1 MLEKDNI
8 QRPSKGLHQ
17 DNSFIDTPK
26 DTYRFALNSV
36 NETELGDFAFI
47 SNEESN
53 EICANLK
60 PNFIPIGKVY
70 LNNNEV
76 LLFLVSEDETESEIA
91 LLNDNCDYIELVN
104 DATSAPADKLNFK
117 VAHQIQATYR
127 LRRGCERTVYFTDDY
142 NKPRYFNLDKPEDFQ
157 NPDGKWASRKFNLF
171 KDYNKIPI
179 FQDVDVLDSGGVLEP
194 GGYNI
199 AIQYL
204 DEGLNPTEWIN
215 STPVIHI
222 YNDLSTEDFLNIRG
236 SINSDVDYKNFPPT
250 SKSIK
255 VVLDDLDESFAFY
268 RLAFIESTNG
278 SGNVS
283 AVKYTDVIPTSKEFF
298 IYTGENAASN
308 GTEEE
313 ILFFNDIIYKAQSIE
328 QIENRLILGNTQ
340 GKQVNFC
347 KLQKYASRIKADCVT
362 QKVLLNEI
370 VDPRNPKNPTMG
382 FGDMLTGGLGYM
394 PGEIYSFGIV
404 YVFKDGSLSPVYHI
418 PGKNPY
424 VNPGT
429 VFSPGPNTY
438 PMSVN
443 NQSTN
448 NLYADNDNCTTNQYW
463 GLDSEGDQLE
473 NRPVRHHRFPLRS
486 EIGIPLVKEEVLNE
500 ENTFNFYR
508 VRIAFTGQIDL
519 PCTQEMI
526 DNGECSTLSDAPSF
540 DIRIKYTVDGQEAQ
554 FEFTIDPSEYLGIT
568 GDINDYY
575 YTNIY
580 ISNNIII
587 TSIEETENGID
598 YVLVPTGVT
607 SPKGLNY
614 TTSIEEVEYST
625 QSKIYSSEILGIKFS
640 DVDIPSIEDTN
651 GEQVIGYYI
660 VRNERTQNEKTILDS
675 AVLVPTLENNKYI
688 STGLLQPQLNNTT
701 KFNRKVFGL
710 ISPEHKFNNV
720 EFTNYDYIKQE
731 GNFNITGVNTSKVRY
746 NDVLDGSSYNSDA
759 HKGGNDDGH
768 KADKT
773 PNSRGFDGWCL
784 SIIAR
789 DNYTKYKS
797 RNSFNITSSDIED
810 TFYLKAV
817 ESRDI
822 NNGANTV
829 YNISSDNKIGI
840 IHLKQELI
848 NPVYNNLPYTII
860 GRNIL
865 DSYSNF
871 RTLPYYK
878 ESINIQTNSTCV
890 LFSGDSYVSPLRYV
904 NTVFW
909 ENRIAKRKGRSSPF
923 SGILGAFLIIAGVL
937 AIIGT
942 FGAATT
948 LVVGAGISLI
958 GAGALFIS
966 SGLERDAFQK
976 AYNEEYKKGL
986 RETALDDW
994 VSESYR
1000 PTSNATG
1007 KTGPSDDEIQ
1017 WIGDCIT
1024 DLWFDT
1030 TVNTSIRNKMTSD
1043 VSCFLDS
1050 PGLVETGNN
1059 EPEKIW
1065 EFFGYYYQRCYSR
1078 YPISKLENH
1087 LAKKLLYFDS
1097 SRNDSRSYLG
1107 ATLGEYYEI
1116 NPDYCRLNKQKI
1128 YYHLPLEYDCC
1139 TECVEDFPHRVHYSE
1154 QSFQEELTDN
1164 YRVFLPNNYR
1174 DIEGE
1179 TGEIKN
1185 IFKIGNDLFIH
1196 TLEGLWQ
1203 MPKNYQ
1209 ERVTDQIVSFIGTG
1223 SYFEVPPQKVMDDD
1237 TGSSAGTQ
1245 HKWSAIKTPNGY
1257 FFVSE
1262 NQRKIYQFN
1271 GKQLKPISSN
1281 GLSNWFKEH
1290 TKLKINQQ
1298 YYNTTGNLYTY
1309 NDNPSNLFG
1318 SGFISTYDTKKERV
1332 IFTKKDFLLSE
1343 EVVGT
1348 PDYEICVHNGQLT
1361 IFPNYQAI
1369 IDAEQAEGWNYIGIE
1384 NCQMKFSKEIVNTKT
1399 ETREITTI
1407 VKVPNTADI
1416 HVFYDTSGS
1425 FDGQGLTDIHNA
1437 VATWVANFAAD
1448 NPDWEGNLFEY
1459 DNPTERWVNF
1469 LDVVATTTHASQDL
1483 STKDVILISFVNEA
1497 NPIYHGGSME
1507 NPLNGSTG
1515 PYDSDYTS
1523 FVTRYGQYH
1532 SFIGIHYPIVFNNNG
1547 SYDELSRV
1555 FLQHSIAAI
1564 YGQSLTATEANALTP
1579 NPGFTTGEWD
1589 TLKASLQAANPYQ
1602 GLGPGLKDY
1611 GWLIKY
1617 NRFWNGSNIVLT
1629 DVQFQQDITELLE
1642 GAITITTEEI
1652 EVEVDY
1658 IENDY
1663 QYIDGTVI
1671 EDPIELNNSWTMSY
1685 SLKQDSWTS
1694 WHSYLPNF
1702 YINVPEKF
1710 YSWIYGN
1717 NSIWKHNKLGHY
1729 QTYYGVYKPHI
1740 IEYVSLSTPLVTRI
1754 WNHVRLI
1761 TEAKKYMSNYE
1772 QYVEDRF
1779 TTFNKGIF
1787 YNTRQCSGLLNFK
1800 VKDIDYNQQNF
1811 FANQTI
1817 NENNSNIIID
1827 REEKDWLVNDLR
1839 DIRVNYNIPIWDS
1852 TINSVQSEYFIDKV
1866 LNTLSLDLNKDWTQL
1881 ESFRDKYLVVRLIF
1895 DNFADTV
1902 PNVKLITNYS
1912 VENEQ
1917 QSFS

>member
-8 QRPSKGLHQ
+8 QRPNKGLHQ
-17 DNSFIDTPK
+17 DNSFIDQPK

-53 EICANLK
+53 ELCTNLK

-91 LLNDNCDYIELVN
+91 ILNDNCEYLELVN
-104 DATSAPADKLNFK
+104 DASSLPVDKLNFK

-127 LRRGCERTVYFTDDY
+127 LRRGCERTVYFTDDF

-157 NPDGKWASRKFNLF
+157 NPDGTWSNRKFNLF
-171 KDYNKIPI
+171 KDYNKIPS

-194 GGYNI
+194 GGYNV

-236 SINSDVDYKNFPPT
+236 SINSDVDYKNFPTT

-255 VVLDDLDESFAFY
+255 VVLDNLDESFAFY

-283 AVKYTDVIPTSKEFF
+283 SVKYTDVIPTSKEFF

-362 QKVLLNEI
+362 QKVILNSTL
-370 VDPRNPKNPTMG
+370 DPRNPKNPTMG

-404 YVFKDGSLSPVYHI
+404 YVFEDGSLSPVYHI
-418 PGKNPY
+418 PGKNPNI
-424 VNPGT
+424 NPVT
-429 VFSPGPNTY
+429 VFNPGPNTF
-438 PMSVN
+438 PMSIN

-448 NLYADNDNCTTNQYW
+448 NLYVDNDNCTTNQYW

-486 EIGIPLVKEEVLNE
+486 EIGIPLVQEETDLNGGE
-500 ENTFNFYR
+500 QEFSFY
-508 VRIAFTGQIDL
+508 QIQINANGTIEL
-519 PCTQEMI
+519 PCTQQMI
-526 DNGECSTLSDAPSF
+526 DDGDCSTLNDAPPFEVKVSF
-540 DIRIKYTVDGQEAQ
+540 TVDGIPGTYS
-554 FEFTIDPSEYLGIT
+554 FPIDPSMYIGGT
-568 GDINDYY
+568 GALNLTFLSNL
-575 YTNIY
+575 YT
-580 ISNNIII
+580 SNVIVI
-587 TSIEETENGID
+587 TSIEESEDGINFT
-598 YVLVPTGVT
+598 VVPPGTT
-607 SPKGLNY
+607 SPKGLDY
-614 TTSIEEVEYST
+614 TTSIIPST
-625 QSKIYSSEILGIKFS
+625 STSESKIYSTQILGIKFS
-640 DVDIPSIEDTN
+640 GVDIPDLQDTN
-651 GEQVIGYYI
+651 GEQIVGYYI
-660 VRNERTQNEKTILDS
+660 VRNERIENEKTILDTG
-675 AVLVPTLENNKYI
+675 VLTPTIKNNKYI
-688 STGLLQPQLNNTT
+688 SSGLLQPELSNATRFE
-701 KFNRKVFGL
+701 KKIYGL
-710 ISPEHKFNNV
+710 IHPEHKFNDKQYPI
-720 EFTNYDYIKQE
+720 YDYLKQE
-731 GNFNITGVNTSKVRY
+731 GNFDIIKRDKSKFRY
-746 NDVLDGSSYNSDA
+746 NDVLDGSSYDNDA
-759 HKGGNDDGH
+759 HKDGNDDGH
-768 KADKT
+768 GADGT
-773 PNSRGFDGWCL
+773 PHSRGMDGWCL
-784 SIIAR
+784 GVIAR
-789 DNYTKYKS
+789 DNYTQYKS
-797 RNSFNITSSDIED
+797 KTTFNIPAADIED

-817 ESRDI
+817 ESRNI

-829 YNISSDNKIGI
+829 YNISSDNRIGI
-840 IHLKQELI
+840 VQLKNEDI
-848 NPVYNNLPYTII
+848 NPVQNNLPYVII
-860 GRNIL
+860 GRNIA

-878 ESINIQTNSTCV
+878 DSLNMETSSTTN
-890 LFSGDSYVSPLRYV
+890 LFSGDTYVSPMRYV

-909 ENRIAKRKGRSSPF
+909 ENRVARRAGRTS
-923 SGILGAFLIIAGVL
+923 AWNYIAG
-937 AIIGT
+937 AI
-942 FGAATT
+942 
-948 LVVGAGISLI
+948 LVVVGAVLTFFTAGASTLIIGAGIALM

-966 SGLERDAFQK
+966 SGIERDAMVR
-976 AYNEEYKKGL
+976 AYEEEYAKGL

-994 VSESYR
+994 VWSQYR
-1000 PTSNATG
+1000 DGSND
-1007 KTGPSDDEIQ
+1007 GPSDDEIE

-1030 TVNTSIRNKMTSD
+1030 SINTSLRNKMVSD
-1043 VSCFLDS
+1043 MPCFLDAPGVYESGNTS
-1050 PGLVETGNN
+1050 PEN
-1059 EPEKIW
+1059 IW
-1065 EFFGYYYQRCYSR
+1065 EFFGLYYMNCNNPK
-1078 YPISKLENH
+1078 YPVSKLEYH
-1087 LAKKLLYFDS
+1087 LANKLTAYDS
-1097 SRNDSRSYLG
+1097 SRNDNRRYLG
-1107 ATLGEYYEI
+1107 AALGEYYEV
-1116 NPDYCRLNKQKI
+1116 NPDYHRLNKQKI
-1128 YYHLPLEYDCC
+1128 YHHLPLEYDCC
-1139 TECVEDFPHRVHYSE
+1139 TDCMEDFPHRVHYSE

-1262 NQRKIYQFN
+1262 NQRKVYQFN

-1290 TKLKINQQ
+1290 TRLKINQQ
-1298 YYNTTGNLYTY
+1298 YYNTTGNIYTY

-1318 SGFISTYDTKKERV
+1318 SGFISTYDTKKER
-1332 IFTKKDFLLSE
+1332 ILFTKKDFLLSE
-1343 EVVGT
+1343 AVVGT
-1348 PDYEICVHNGQLT
+1348 PDYEICIHNGQLT
-1361 IFPNYQAI
+1361 IFPNFQSI
-1369 IDAEQAEGWNYIGIE
+1369 IDTEQANGWNYIGIE
-1384 NCQMKFSKEIVNTKT
+1384 NCQMKFSKEITSTRT
-1399 ETREITTI
+1399 EIREITTI
-1407 VKVPNTADI
+1407 VQVPNTADV

-1425 FDGQGLTDIHNA
+1425 FNGQRLTDIHNA
-1437 VATWVANFAAD
+1437 VAAWVANFAAD
-1448 NPDWEGNLFEY
+1448 NPDWEGNLYEY
-1459 DNPTERWVNF
+1459 DNSTERWVNF
-1469 LDVVATTTHASQDL
+1469 LDVVATTTHAGQDL

-1515 PYDSDYTS
+1515 AYDSDYAN
-1523 FVTRYGQYH
+1523 FVTRHGQYH
-1532 SFIGIHYPIVFNNNG
+1532 SFIGMHYPIAFSFGTYN
-1547 SYDELSRV
+1547 SMSKL
-1555 FLQHSIAAI
+1555 FIQHSMAAI
-1564 YGQSLTATEANALTP
+1564 YGQPLTVTEADALTP

-1602 GLGPGLKDY
+1602 GLGPGLEDY
-1611 GWLIKY
+1611 DWLIKY
-1617 NRFWNGSNIVLT
+1617 DRFWNGTNTVLT
-1629 DVQFQQDITELLE
+1629 AEQFQQDITELLE
-1642 GAITITTEEI
+1642 GATTIIVEQVETEVQFI
-1652 EVEVDY
+1652 ETIYE
-1658 IENDY
+1658 
-1663 QYIDGTVI
+1663 YIDGTVV

-1717 NSIWKHNKLGHY
+1717 NNIWKHNRLGHY

-1740 IEYVSLSTPLVTRI
+1740 VEYVSLSTPLVTRI

-1761 TEAKKYMSNYE
+1761 TEAKKYMPNYE

-1787 YNTRQCSGLLNFK
+1787 YNSRQCSGLLNFK

-1827 REEKDWLVNDLR
+1827 REEKDWLINDLR
-1839 DIRVNYNIPIWDS
+1839 DIRVNYNVPIWNS
-1852 TINSVQSEYFIDKV
+1852 TINSVQPEYFIDKI
-1866 LNTLSLDLNKDWTQL
+1866 LNTSSLDLNKDWTQL

-1895 DNFADTV
+1895 DNFANRV
-1902 PNVKLITNYS
+1902 PDVKLITNYS